1 MTENNFGAAYAC
13 AAGSE
18 VAPASRKILTD
29 RDFLRLEA
37 LFYSDRTLTLPV
49 RRGLE
54 ELLAD
59 ANVVSDAKVDAE
71 IVTIGSMAHYK
82 LGNLSAECRQ
92 IVLPG
97 AYLHRGAYI
106 SLDTVLGVSL
116 IGHRAPC
123 RFDFRG
129 EATMACHLFELKF
142 QPEHAV
148 RNYG

>member
-1 MTENNFGAAYAC
+1 MTENRFGAVYAC

-18 VAPASRKILTD
+18 VAPSSRRILTE

-37 LFYSDRTLTLPV
+37 LLYSDRTLTLPV
-49 RRGLE
+49 RRVLE
-54 ELLAD
+54 EVLAD
-59 ANVVSDAKVDAE
+59 ANVVPDAKVDAD
-71 IVTIGSMAHYK
+71 IVTIGSMVHYK

-106 SLDTVLGVSL
+106 TLDTALGVSL
-116 IGHRAPC
+116 IGRRAPC
-123 RFDFRG
+123 RFEFRG
-129 EATMACHLFELKF
+129 GATMACHLLELKF